1 LAYPFMS
8 TAPGVIGKLSRVA
21 IADANAAIQ
30 ALSPIEPDLAAM
42 TKDLESLPVDSFA
55 LDSCMSAWR
64 GLYLS
69 IYQLPKRIVLVGS
82 IDNAPELAGLGEDT
96 AGLLIIE
103 TDVQIVSTAELLPR
117 GIQWRSLAEF
127 GAKIDSEDRVR
138 LVTALVNGL
147 RPSALLVMGSRAGWE
162 MLAQHGAPIRRS
174 TDLFATT
181 AASPELSA
189 TKLLTH
195 YLGSCIPVLSQLYGS
210 DEKALY
216 HVADLF
222 GLTEDERHK
231 LRTLRDWRGTQGFL
245 SSLGAEQ

>member
-1 LAYPFMS
+1 MS
-8 TAPGVIGKLSRVA
+8 AANKIIGKLSRAV

-30 ALSPIEPDLAAM
+30 ALSPIEPDLAAIP
-42 TKDLESLPVDSFA
+42 KDLESLPVDSFA
-55 LDSCMSAWR
+55 LDSRMSAWR

-69 IYQLPKRIVLVGS
+69 IYQLPERIVLAGS

-103 TDVQIVSTAELLPR
+103 TDVQIVSTAEFLPR

-127 GAKIDSEDRVR
+127 GANIDAEDRVG

-147 RPSALLVMGSRAGWE
+147 QPSALLVLGSRAGWE
-162 MLAQHGAPIRRS
+162 MLARHGAPIRRS

-195 YLGSCIPVLSQLYGS
+195 YLRRCIPVLSELYGS
-210 DEKALY
+210 DERALY
-216 HVADLF
+216 HMADLF
-222 GLTEDERHK
+222 GLTGDERDK
-231 LRTLRDWRGTQGFL
+231 LRTSTDWRGAQGFL
-245 SSLGAEQ
+245 SALGAAQ